1 MRVEVVA
8 RTKESV
14 ARYRKLDA
22 MKKEDQQKTTPAA
35 TPVVASQPADP
46 AFLRRIPYKLEIG
59 GPSREAFRHIF
70 DKVSASNGLD
80 LSDEVFDYFVGELT
94 VKRGMELA
102 NFQPKFLI
110 DQIVAACN
118 FKEMAPRY
126 ERQFIDYA
134 ISNLSVHRTKGQ
146 PMTLAK
152 VS

>member
-1 MRVEVVA
+1 MRGTRLLMGMPITVQIIDTA
-8 RTKESV
+8 PPR
-14 ARYRKLDA
+14 L
-22 MKKEDQQKTTPAA
+22 
-35 TPVVASQPADP
+35 
-46 AFLRRIPYKLEIG
+46 L
-59 GPSREAFRHIF
+59 
-70 DKVSASNGLD
+70 
-80 LSDEVFDYFVGELT
+80 DEVFDYFVGELT

-118 FKEMAPRY
+118 FKEMAPRF